1 MVLQGSSG
9 CLEAGEGRSRAQK
22 IETLNWSQR
31 TCINATAVPRDACGY
46 RSILVISGYLL
57 IGEGDCVSCHP
68 LERTH
73 LIVLRDHPV
82 PSQWRRLIIQGHSWI
97 SYPNNIVTEGS
108 WGTSPPGFIWVCPK
122 AQLCLR
128 LKSSTAL
135 EHWWF
140 SEVCSWGSSISCHL
154 TF

>member
-1 MVLQGSSG
+1 MQRSSE
-9 CLEAGEGRSRAQK
+9 CLEAGEERSRAQK

-31 TCINATAVPRDACGY
+31 TCTNITAVPRDACGY
-46 RSILVISGYLL
+46 RSIPVISGYLL
-57 IGEGDCVSCHP
+57 IVEGDCVSCHP

-97 SYPNNIVTEGS
+97 SYPNNSHWRQLG
-108 WGTSPPGFIWVCPK
+108 GPPLLASSGFV
-122 AQLCLR
+122 LR
-128 LKSSTAL
+128 LRLGSLQLRSSTAL

-140 SEVCSWGSSISCHL
+140 SEVCRGSSISCHL